1 MRLALEPM
9 RNKTMKIGIDS
20 FCYHRQFGKA
30 YPGQAP
36 AESLIRLEDFLG
48 RARELGVDGVSLES
62 CFMPSFDAGY
72 LREVKALLDENGM
85 ERVYAWGHPNGLEGG
100 RNREALKEMIE
111 SLDHAA
117 LLGASVMR
125 VVGSS
130 RRYVKEPHEPQLRAL
145 AGMFREAI
153 PAAEEHGICMAV
165 ENHIDFTSD
174 EMLWLFTE
182 VDSPYLGMNFDT
194 GNFLRLL
201 DDPVKGMEKL
211 ARFVRATHVKDLKPQ
226 RGAPADQ
233 WYFFSST
240 PVGDGLID
248 IPALVRLLYEA
259 GYQGLLAIEIDYLH
273 PDYPEGEDAAVE
285 QSVAYLRR
293 IVKEVTGKN

>member
-1 MRLALEPM
+1 
-9 RNKTMKIGIDS
+9 MKIGIDS

-36 AESLIRLEDFLG
+36 AESLITMEDFLR

-62 CFMPSFDAGY
+62 CFFPSFEAGY
-72 LREVKALLDENGM
+72 LRELKALLDEYGM

-100 RNREALKEMIE
+100 RNREALKEMID

-117 LLGASVMR
+117 HIGAKVMR

-130 RRYVKEPHEPQLRAL
+130 RRYVKEPHEPQLRNL
-145 AGMFREAI
+145 AAMFREAI
-153 PAAEEHGICMAV
+153 PAAEERGVVMAM

-174 EMLWLFTE
+174 EMLWLFHE
-182 VDSPYLGMNFDT
+182 VDSPHLGMNFDT

-211 ARFVRATHVKDLKPQ
+211 AKFVRATHIKDLKPYKS
-226 RGAPADQ
+226 APADQ

-240 PVGDGLID
+240 PVGEGLID
-248 IPALVRLLYEA
+248 IPALLRLLYEA

-273 PDYPEGEDAAVE
+273 PDYSGDEDAAVAR
-285 QSVAYLRR
+285 SVANLRR
-293 IVKEVTGKN
+293 IVQEVITQKDQPRINADEHG